1 MNALVTGG
9 AGFIGSHVVDALLA
23 RGARVAVVDD
33 LSTGRRENLEG
44 ALAAGANLYE
54 ADIRDADATRPIVAH
69 ERPDAVFHL
78 AAQIDVRRS
87 VEAPALDARVN
98 VEGTIN
104 LLDAALGAGTRR
116 FIYASTGGAIY
127 GEADRVP
134 TSEDAPAV
142 PLSPSGQGKLAAEG
156 YCTLFERL
164 RGLSVAALRF
174 ANVYGPRQD
183 PLGEG
188 GVIAIFCGRAATGG
202 SATVFGDGHQ
212 TRDFVY
218 VSDVVD
224 ALLAAADG
232 DARGAFNVGTG
243 RETSVLEL
251 AAALREVSGAELA
264 LEHEPGRPGEVVRSC
279 LDASLARR
287 ALGWEAR
294 VTLDEGLRR
303 TLAAVS

>member
-23 RGARVAVVDD
+23 RGARVAVIDD

-44 ALAAGANLYE
+44 ALAAGANFYE
-54 ADIRDADATRPIVAH
+54 ADVRDADMTHPIIAH

-87 VEAPALDARVN
+87 VESPAFDARVN

-104 LLDAALGAGTRR
+104 LLDSALGAGVGR
-116 FIYASTGGAIY
+116 FLYASTGGAIY
-127 GEADRVP
+127 GEADRIP
-134 TSEDAPAV
+134 TPEGAPAA
-142 PLSPSGQGKLAAEG
+142 PLSPYGQGKLAAEG

-164 RGLSVAALRF
+164 SGLSVAALRF

-202 SATVFGDGHQ
+202 AATVFGDGHQ

-224 ALLAAADG
+224 ALLAAGDG
-232 DARGAFNVGTG
+232 NARGSFNVGTG

-251 AAALREVSGAELA
+251 AAALREVSGAELP
-264 LEHEPGRPGEVVRSC
+264 LEHEPARPGEVVRSC
-279 LDASLARR
+279 LDASLARE
-287 ALGWEAR
+287 ALGWKAR
-294 VTLDEGLRR
+294 VGLAEGLRR
-303 TLAAVS
+303 TLAAV

>member
-9 AGFIGSHVVDALLA
+9 AGFIGSHVVEALLA

-33 LSTGRRENLEG
+33 LSTGRRENLDG

-87 VEAPALDARVN
+87 VESPALDARVN

-104 LLDAALGAGTRR
+104 LLDAALGAGARR
-116 FIYASTGGAIY
+116 FLYASTGGAIY
-127 GEADRVP
+127 GEAGRVP
-134 TSEDAPAV
+134 TPEDAPV
-142 PLSPSGQGKLAAEG
+142 TPLSPYGQGKLAAEG
-156 YCTLFERL
+156 YCMLFERL
-164 RGLSVAALRF
+164 HGLSIAALRF

-188 GVIAIFCGRAATGG
+188 GVIAIFCGRAASGG

-224 ALLAAADG
+224 SLLAAADG

-243 RETSVLEL
+243 RETSVIEL
-251 AAALREVSGAELA
+251 AGALREVSGAELP
-264 LEHEPGRPGEVVRSC
+264 LEHEPARPGEVVRSC

-287 ALGWEAR
+287 ALGWKAR
-294 VTLDEGLRR
+294 VGLAEGLER

>member
-1 MNALVTGG
+1 VNALVTGG

-33 LSTGRRENLEG
+33 LSTGRRENLDG
-44 ALAAGANLYE
+44 ALAAGANFYE
-54 ADIRDADATRPIVAH
+54 ADVRDADVTRPIIAH
-69 ERPDAVFHL
+69 ERPDAIFHL

-87 VEAPALDARVN
+87 VESPAFDARVN

-104 LLDAALGAGTRR
+104 LLDSALQAGVGR
-116 FIYASTGGAIY
+116 FLYASTGGAIY
-127 GEADRVP
+127 GEADRIP
-134 TSEDAPAV
+134 TPEGAPAA
-142 PLSPSGQGKLAAEG
+142 PLSPYGQGKLAAEG

-202 SATVFGDGHQ
+202 AATVFGDGHQ

-224 ALLAAADG
+224 ALLAAGDG
-232 DARGAFNVGTG
+232 NARGSFNVGTG

-251 AAALREVSGAELA
+251 AAALREVSGAELP
-264 LEHEPGRPGEVVRSC
+264 LEHEPARPGEVVRSC
-279 LDASLARR
+279 LDASLARE

-294 VTLDEGLRR
+294 VDLAEGLRR